1 MDGEKCS
8 RRTARTPRG
17 QFCPAG
23 KPTKRLKNEEFG
35 LRVSS

>member
-1 MDGEKCS
+1 MDGEKYS
-8 RRTARTPRG
+8 RRTG
-17 QFCPAG
+17 GLQFWPAG

>member
-8 RRTARTPRG
+8 RRTGGRTV
-17 QFCPAG
+17 CLAG